1 VLVDGKDLS
10 TINLQ
15 HYRRQIGYISQE
27 PVLFNMTIK
36 ENIMMGNKDATDA
49 DVEEALRMANAW
61 GFVK

>member
-1 VLVDGKDLS
+1 
-10 TINLQ
+10 
-15 HYRRQIGYISQE
+15 
-27 PVLFNMTIK
+27 MTIK

>member
-1 VLVDGKDLS
+1 MLVDGKDLS